1 MKKYFLLI
9 ALTAFI
15 VTQLTFALVIKT
27 KSVPPYEPTSVSAEL
42 SRKRQITRALEGNA
56 RDNAEKR
63 STTSTTALPVKGK
76 TYDACVGKQIK
87 ELTKEMM
94 NKKKQALSKFKES
107 FKNATTTEARKEVRK
122 TYNQEIKEINKW
134 FNQEVRRVKT
144 ECKQLRVPTSTPTTT
159 PTTTTATQQ

>member
-27 KSVPPYEPTSVSAEL
+27 KSVPPYAPTSTPGEFGV
-42 SRKRQITRALEGNA
+42 RKG
-56 RDNAEKR
+56 
-63 STTSTTALPVKGK
+63 TSTATTTPSGIYK
-76 TYDACVGKQIK
+76 ACVGRKVQ
-87 ELTKEMM
+87 ELTKEMQ
-94 NKKKQALSKFKES
+94 NKKKQALSKFKEAY
-107 FKNATTTEARKEVRK
+107 KNATTTEAKREVRK

-159 PTTTTATQQ
+159 PTTTTSTQQ